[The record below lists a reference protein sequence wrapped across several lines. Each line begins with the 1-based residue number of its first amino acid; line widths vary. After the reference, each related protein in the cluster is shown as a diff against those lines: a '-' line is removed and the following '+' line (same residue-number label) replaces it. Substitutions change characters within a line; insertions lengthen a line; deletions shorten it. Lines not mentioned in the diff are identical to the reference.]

1 MISLSILAFLGWS
14 WFLYMTVVNGDSKA
28 LSLGILNNFFDPIGN
43 QRFVVLLTFC
53 AMIRRM
59 VLSVV
64 SGLNLNHGRASCL
77 ILLKGRTD
85 FLLNFNLLYN
95 LNNLL
100 LNIFEMNL
108 FFLVFGLLNLL
119 ELFNGSE
126 LFNCIIELLIDLRR
140 QLLGVR
146 EQLFKLSHFSIGD
159 G

>member
-1 MISLSILAFLGWS
+1 
-14 WFLYMTVVNGDSKA
+14 MTVVNCDSKA
-28 LSLGILNNFFDPIGN
+28 LSLDILNNFFDPIGN
-43 QRFVVLLTFC
+43 QRFVVLLTFST
-53 AMIRRM
+53 MIRRM

-64 SGLNLNHGRASCL
+64 SGFNLNQGRASCF
-77 ILLKGRTD
+77 ILLKGRND

-126 LFNCIIELLIDLRR
+126 FFNCIIELLIDLRR

-146 EQLFKLSHFSIGD
+146 EQLLKFSHFGVGD